1 MQINRLKARFPR
13 MRTGKLNLKCT
24 FFNLLGHVSGARHG
38 RHHTPEQVERLRQAM
53 LGALGEA
60 GVAAHPVL
68 ARRLRYID
76 DAIGLWYARTEL
88 MAALA
93 DHFGEG
99 RAREVMD
106 QLNAQFA
113 ALLPPGLMAT
123 AAPAR
128 R

>member
-13 MRTGKLNLKCT
+13 MRTGKLNLKST

-93 DHFGEG
+93 EREDKKSVDGE
-99 RAREVMD
+99 D
-106 QLNAQFA
+106 S
-113 ALLPPGLMAT
+113 
-123 AAPAR
+123 
-128 R
+128 

>member
-1 MQINRLKARFPR
+1 
-13 MRTGKLNLKCT
+13 MRTGKLNLKST

-38 RHHTPEQVERLRQAM
+38 RHHTPEQIERLRQAM
-53 LGALGEA
+53 LDALGEA

-93 DHFGEG
+93 DQFGES
-99 RAREVMD
+99 RARQAMGE
-106 QLNAQFA
+106 LNAKFS

-123 AAPAR
+123 AASAR